1 MRASGISF
9 YNILFNRKSHE
20 KTAIYEISYKNF
32 IGAKPFCIWAEKIDG
47 FIKIYNGTRDLI
59 LSGSEQYDAI
69 YNRIIYLIIEKSGIT
84 DSIIHSFARIR
95 MN

>member
-1 MRASGISF
+1 MRASGI
-9 YNILFNRKSHE
+9 NILFNKKSHE
-20 KTAIYEISYKNF
+20 KTVIYEISYKNF

-69 YNRIIYLIIEKSGIT
+69 YNRIIYLMIEQVVLQIVLFIVLQESE
-84 DSIIHSFARIR
+84 
-95 MN
+95 